1 MKKVIS
7 LFMAFIMLLSITA
20 GIDMASYATNGIET
34 KISSIKSKY
43 PNGSY
48 FSKNGK
54 ACSHEQWQTCN
65 NCRLSSISS
74 AAANICGDS
83 WTCQAFARYVFYMV
97 FNKSPYSSSNTKK
110 TVSASSLNSSAS
122 YGDFVECV
130 SSSGAVTH
138 AFIFLG
144 ASGTKHYRYQ
154 SNYGAPNKVSY
165 KTVSASG
172 EESPATTKYKIYHA
186 SNYNEINNGS
196 SSTTKNVTIS
206 FNVNGGLLING
217 SNQTGGV
224 LKKTYTVGNKYGI
237 NIPSAVKYGYS
248 FVGWYTQPTG
258 GIRHDRNTT
267 VSANVTTLYA
277 HYEKHEQ
284 GALKHNGIYRIYN
297 YGSNLPIQ
305 ASSSSINSKI
315 TQENYSDSK
324 SQLWRVIDCGEY
336 GYYFLSL
343 NGGNHIEVACG
354 DDFLAMKNPLILDT
368 HENVNV
374 DQAGLFTLHYESTR
388 DNRSL
393 YSIHCR
399 SGRTVDVSDD
409 VDALK
414 PGAAVYQY
422 EYNGDNNQ
430 LFYFEEV
437 TDRSIC
443 FYDNITQNYLPTP
456 KDVYDYSESTT
467 PTDGYLSRNTDIVTT
482 TVDPQ
487 SNTLIIDAKKTG
499 SASDSLTFTTSVNG
513 SKNYD
518 IYDLNNSAMYLYFT
532 AKSSVEDVNMY
543 FRWGYDSTD
552 NCKYVTLSKAEKTY
566 MVELPRTWNS
576 GSNIHPWIDTACNI
590 EMSNIYL
597 TEEKIADISE
607 LPLLAAAK
615 TDAFNN
621 QARNYDVS
629 QNNGNYGYL
638 PEPVENR
645 VGYTFAGWYTKRVG
659 GDKVTEGTPLQ
670 FNTKLYAHW
679 EKKILNDVEIT
690 ENPIKTVYEIGE
702 SLDTTGLRIKLNYND
717 GSSEIISSGFTTSG
731 FSSTTAGTKT
741 VTVSYGGKTTSF
753 NVIVK
758 NSVVEENAPYL
769 TMDSIVTSAG
779 KEITL
784 SLNIKNNPGIA
795 GLAISLIYDEDVFTL
810 KDVKN
815 GNLFDAFTYGKNFVW
830 DDSQNITSDGTL
842 ATFVFS
848 VSEDAE
854 AGDYIFEIISRSCVN
869 IDLEDVELLSVN
881 PTVTVSDFIYGDT
894 NGDGSIDMKDVVLLR
909 KYMANY
915 DYDTESSSEVV
926 EPGADA
932 NGDSN
937 IDMKDVVLLRKYL
950 ANYDYDTGSSS
961 VVLGP
966 Q

>member
-1 MKKVIS
+1 MKILKKTLSI
-7 LFMAFIMLLSITA
+7 LMAFVMLLSIVS
-20 GIDMASYATNGIET
+20 GID
-34 KISSIKSKY
+34 ISSFASTNNHTASEAVQWAKSKVGQALDY
-43 PNGSY
+43 DGAYGAQCVDLIYYYYVYLGQSSRGGYAYSYMTNSLPSGWKRITINSSSEMKAGDIAVWKQNYGDWTGSY
-48 FSKNGK
+48 G
-54 ACSHEQWQTCN
+54 HV
-65 NCRLSSISS
+65 SI
-74 AAANICGDS
+74 
-83 WTCQAFARYVFYMV
+83 V
-97 FNKSPYSSSNTKK
+97 
-110 TVSASSLNSSAS
+110 VS
-122 YGDFVECV
+122 DV
-130 SSSGAVTH
+130 SSSSTKFTTIQQNYNNQQYVTQNSNMPKNAVYCVIRPD
-138 AFIFLG
+138 F
-144 ASGTKHYRYQ
+144 
-154 SNYGAPNKVSY
+154 
-165 KTVSASG
+165 KTV
-172 EESPATTKYKIYHA
+172 TT
-186 SNYNEINNGS
+186 
-196 SSTTKNVTIS
+196 TTNVTIS
-206 FNVNGGLLING
+206 FNVNGGLFING
-217 SNQTGGV
+217 STQTGGV
-224 LKKTYTVGNKYGI
+224 LKKTYTVGSKYGVD
-237 NIPSAVKYGYS
+237 IPAASDPGYC
-248 FVGWYTQPTG
+248 FLGWYTQPTG

-277 HYEKHEQ
+277 HYAKHEE
-284 GALKHNGIYRIYN
+284 GVLKHNGIYRIYN

-305 ASSSSINSKI
+305 ASSSSVNSKI
-315 TQENYSDSK
+315 TQENYSNSK
-324 SQLWRVIDCGEY
+324 SQLWRVIDCGES
-336 GYYFLSL
+336 GYFFLSL
-343 NGGNHIEVACG
+343 NGGNHIEIDRGNNSC
-354 DDFLAMKNPLILDT
+354 AMKNPLILDT

-374 DQAGLFTLHYESTR
+374 DPAGLFTLHYESTQ
-388 DNRSL
+388 DNHKL
-393 YSIHCR
+393 YSIHSR
-399 SGRTVDVSDD
+399 FGRVVDVSND
-409 VDALK
+409 VDATK
-414 PGAAVYQY
+414 PGAIVYQY
-422 EYNGDNNQ
+422 EYKSNAANQ

-437 TDRSIC
+437 TNRAVS
-443 FYDNITQNYLPTP
+443 FFDNISENYLPTP
-456 KDVYDYSESTT
+456 RDVYEYSQSTT
-467 PTDGYLSRNTDIVTT
+467 PKDGYISRNTDIVTA
-482 TVDPQ
+482 TVEPQ
-487 SNTLIIDAKKTG
+487 SNTLIINSKVAG
-499 SASDSLTFTTSVNG
+499 SASNSLTFYTTVNG

-518 IYDLNNSAMYLYFT
+518 TYDLNNSTMYLYFK

-932 NGDSN
+932 NGDGS